1 MDDSKGRRRVSKA
14 ISKKTL
20 LGIIFNLPETKCTKW
35 LKSLHLEGGK
45 MSSVKLPRMLNEAQT
60 DLAMSDI
67 HSMRVCREFI

>member
-1 MDDSKGRRRVSKA
+1 MHEVVKKSTSGR
-14 ISKKTL
+14 
-20 LGIIFNLPETKCTKW
+20 
-35 LKSLHLEGGK
+35 GK